1 MRYGYIFLGFKSEVF
16 FWEMIVM
23 TRKVLV
29 IFVCDYFS
37 SYSSEVQVLFA
48 IFIMVSSVFSII
60 KIEPFNNATTNYNN
74 IYSQVIQILFM
85 YIGLFYITGYG
96 EAYMDED
103 SVMNWILLLLNIVPT
118 VIFFYR
124 WIQLVMM
131 HVACLFR

>member
-1 MRYGYIFLGFKSEVF
+1 
-16 FWEMIVM
+16 MIVM

-96 EAYMDED
+96 EAYMGED

-124 WIQLVMM
+124 WIQLVM
-131 HVACLFR
+131 VQVICLFR